1 MTSGKKG
8 NYIMKEKWLK
18 HSIAISIA
26 FSLALGFCR
35 GVFSGDG
42 AGMGIF
48 FGVFFIYPLILT
60 CLNLFFIFGSQ
71 NDPVV
76 IRKSKHFEY
85 LTLTLG
91 SVYSIIILPF
101 TNIVFVDWQEAL
113 ANRQLH
119 TPIWS
124 QGAITILSCA
134 AVGIAGYLFL
144 SAVSL
149 RKVPPLLP
157 VLAIGAM
164 YIGMFQCILWIIQV
178 FQNDLISFYL
188 CLFPFNLILIGIH
201 TIRRKVEE
209 WNNDESKEIKK
220 FHNPYL
226 ERINKKVVDSSKW
239 PGLAF
244 LFMWPL
250 LGALVCFLLLFG
262 QRPDNIIRAWT
273 ETSNWNLSTKVS
285 PQNIYY
291 DEHYLC
297 TVAAGGHPK
306 IVKPIRKG
314 MRHGHEVIVNRQLCI
329 ANAFEQVME
338 EYTPVFHRHIRK
350 FYDKYGFPVARAIRS
365 PYIADVVYI
374 LMKPLEV
381 MFLLVLYTVD
391 VNPENRIAVQYLPLD
406 KDQIQRIKDIN
417 RD

>member
-8 NYIMKEKWLK
+8 NYIMEEKWLK

-101 TNIVFVDWQEAL
+101 TNIVFVDWQEVL

-262 QRPDNIIRAWT
+262 QRPDNIIKAWT

-306 IVKPIRKG
+306 IVKPITKG

-417 RD
+417 TD

>member
-48 FGVFFIYPLILT
+48 IGVFFIYPLILT

-101 TNIVFVDWQEAL
+101 TNIVFVDWQEVL

-262 QRPDNIIRAWT
+262 QRPDNIIKAWT
-273 ETSNWNLSTKVS
+273 ETSNWNFSTKVS

-417 RD
+417 TD

>member
-1 MTSGKKG
+1 M
-8 NYIMKEKWLK
+8 
-18 HSIAISIA
+18 
-26 FSLALGFCR
+26 
-35 GVFSGDG
+35 
-42 AGMGIF
+42 
-48 FGVFFIYPLILT
+48 IYPLILT

-113 ANRQLH
+113 VNRQLH

-262 QRPDNIIRAWT
+262 QRPDNIIKAWT

-374 LMKPLEV
+374 LMKPL
-381 MFLLVLYTVD
+381 
-391 VNPENRIAVQYLPLD
+391 
-406 KDQIQRIKDIN
+406 
-417 RD
+417 

>member
-1 MTSGKKG
+1 
-8 NYIMKEKWLK
+8 MKEKWLK

-350 FYDKYGFPVARAIRS
+350 IYDKYGFPVARAIRS

>member
-35 GVFSGDG
+35 GVFSSDG

-48 FGVFFIYPLILT
+48 FGVFLVYPLILT

-113 ANRQLH
+113 VNRQLH

-262 QRPDNIIRAWT
+262 QRPDNIIKAWT

-417 RD
+417 TD

>member
-48 FGVFFIYPLILT
+48 FGVFLIYPLILT

-113 ANRQLH
+113 VNRQLH

-262 QRPDNIIRAWT
+262 QRPDNIIKAWT

-417 RD
+417 TD

>member
-8 NYIMKEKWLK
+8 NYIMEEKWLK

-48 FGVFFIYPLILT
+48 FGVFLIYPLILT

-113 ANRQLH
+113 VNRQLH

-262 QRPDNIIRAWT
+262 QRPDNIIKAWT

-374 LMKPLEV
+374 LMKPL
-381 MFLLVLYTVD
+381 
-391 VNPENRIAVQYLPLD
+391 
-406 KDQIQRIKDIN
+406 
-417 RD
+417 

>member
-226 ERINKKVVDSSKW
+226 EWINQKVVDSSKW

-417 RD
+417 TD

>member
-18 HSIAISIA
+18 HSIVISIA

-48 FGVFFIYPLILT
+48 FGVFLIYPLILT

-113 ANRQLH
+113 VNRQLH

-262 QRPDNIIRAWT
+262 QRPDNIIKAWT

-391 VNPENRIAVQYLPLD
+391 VNPENRIAVQR
-406 KDQIQRIKDIN
+406 KSGE
-417 RD
+417 

>member
-1 MTSGKKG
+1 
-8 NYIMKEKWLK
+8 MKEKWLK

-48 FGVFFIYPLILT
+48 IGAFFIYPLILT

-101 TNIVFVDWQEAL
+101 TNIVFVDWQEVL

-262 QRPDNIIRAWT
+262 QRPDNIIKAWT

-417 RD
+417 TD

>member
-262 QRPDNIIRAWT
+262 QRPDNIIKAWT

-391 VNPENRIAVQYLPLD
+391 VNPENRIAVQYFPLD

-417 RD
+417 TD

>member
-35 GVFSGDG
+35 GVFSSDG

-262 QRPDNIIRAWT
+262 QRPDNIIKAWT

-417 RD
+417 TD

>member
-48 FGVFFIYPLILT
+48 FGVFLIYPLILT

-101 TNIVFVDWQEAL
+101 TNIVFVDWQEVL

-262 QRPDNIIRAWT
+262 QRPDNIIKAWT

-417 RD
+417 TD

>member
-164 YIGMFQCILWIIQV
+164 YIGIFQCILWIIQV

-262 QRPDNIIRAWT
+262 QRPDNIIKAWT

>member
-1 MTSGKKG
+1 
-8 NYIMKEKWLK
+8 MKEKWLK

-262 QRPDNIIRAWT
+262 QRPDNIIKAWT

-350 FYDKYGFPVARAIRS
+350 IYDKYGFPVARAIRS

-417 RD
+417 TD

>member
-1 MTSGKKG
+1 
-8 NYIMKEKWLK
+8 MKEKWLK

-48 FGVFFIYPLILT
+48 FGVFLVYPLILT
-60 CLNLFFIFGSQ
+60 CLNLSFIFGSQ

-226 ERINKKVVDSSKW
+226 EWINQKVVDSSNW

-244 LFMWPL
+244 LLMWPL

-350 FYDKYGFPVARAIRS
+350 IYDKYGFPVARAIRS

-417 RD
+417 TD

>member
-48 FGVFFIYPLILT
+48 IGVFFIYPLILT

-101 TNIVFVDWQEAL
+101 TNIVFVDWQEVL

-417 RD
+417 TD

>member
-113 ANRQLH
+113 VNRQLH

-178 FQNDLISFYL
+178 FQNNLISFYL

-262 QRPDNIIRAWT
+262 QRPDNIIKAWT

-417 RD
+417 TD

>member
-18 HSIAISIA
+18 HSIAISTA

-48 FGVFFIYPLILT
+48 IGVFFIYPLILT

-113 ANRQLH
+113 VNRQLH

-262 QRPDNIIRAWT
+262 QRPDNIIKAWT

-417 RD
+417 TD

>member
-48 FGVFFIYPLILT
+48 IGAFFIYPLILT

-101 TNIVFVDWQEAL
+101 TNIVFVDWQEVL

-262 QRPDNIIRAWT
+262 QRPDNIIKAWT

-417 RD
+417 TD

>member
-1 MTSGKKG
+1 
-8 NYIMKEKWLK
+8 MKEKWLK

-417 RD
+417 TD

>member
-1 MTSGKKG
+1 
-8 NYIMKEKWLK
+8 MKEKWLK

-48 FGVFFIYPLILT
+48 IGVFFIYPLILT

-101 TNIVFVDWQEAL
+101 TNIVFVDWQEVL

-262 QRPDNIIRAWT
+262 QRPDNIIKAWT

-417 RD
+417 TD

>member
-113 ANRQLH
+113 VNRQLH

-226 ERINKKVVDSSKW
+226 EWINQKVVDSSNW

-350 FYDKYGFPVARAIRS
+350 IYDKYGFPVARAIRS

-417 RD
+417 TD

>member
-48 FGVFFIYPLILT
+48 IGVFFIYPLILT

-101 TNIVFVDWQEAL
+101 TNIVFVDWQEVL

-262 QRPDNIIRAWT
+262 QRPDNIIKAWT

-338 EYTPVFHRHIRK
+338 EYTPVFHRHIRR

-417 RD
+417 TD

>member
-1 MTSGKKG
+1 
-8 NYIMKEKWLK
+8 MKEKWLK

-48 FGVFFIYPLILT
+48 FGVFLIYPLILT

-113 ANRQLH
+113 VNRQLH

-262 QRPDNIIRAWT
+262 QRPDNIIKAWT

-417 RD
+417 TD

>member
-48 FGVFFIYPLILT
+48 IGVFFIYPLILT

-101 TNIVFVDWQEAL
+101 TNIVFVDWQEVL

-262 QRPDNIIRAWT
+262 QRPDNIIKAWT

-417 RD
+417 TD

>member
-48 FGVFFIYPLILT
+48 IGVFFIYPLILT

-101 TNIVFVDWQEAL
+101 TNIVFVDWQETL

-209 WNNDESKEIKK
+209 WKNDESKEIKK

-226 ERINKKVVDSSKW
+226 ERINQKVVDSSNW

-338 EYTPVFHRHIRK
+338 EYTPVFHRHIREI
-350 FYDKYGFPVARAIRS
+350 YDKCGFPVARAIRS

-391 VNPENRIAVQYLPLD
+391 VNPENRIAVQYFPLD

-417 RD
+417 TD

>member
-91 SVYSIIILPF
+91 SIYSIIILPF

-164 YIGMFQCILWIIQV
+164 YIGIFQCILWIIQV

-262 QRPDNIIRAWT
+262 QRPDNIIKAWT

-350 FYDKYGFPVARAIRS
+350 IYDKYGFPVARAIRS

-391 VNPENRIAVQYLPLD
+391 VNPENRIAVQYFPLD

-417 RD
+417 TD

>member
-113 ANRQLH
+113 VNRQLH

-417 RD
+417 TD

>member
-226 ERINKKVVDSSKW
+226 EWINQKVVDSSNW

-350 FYDKYGFPVARAIRS
+350 IYDKYGFPVARAIRS

-417 RD
+417 TD

>member
-338 EYTPVFHRHIRK
+338 EYTPVFHRHIRNI
-350 FYDKYGFPVARAIRS
+350 YDKYGFPIARAIRS

-406 KDQIQRIKDIN
+406 KDQLQRIKDIN

>member
-48 FGVFFIYPLILT
+48 IGVFFIYPLILT

-101 TNIVFVDWQEAL
+101 TNIVFVDWQEVL

-262 QRPDNIIRAWT
+262 QRPDNIIKAWT

-374 LMKPLEV
+374 LVKPLEV

-417 RD
+417 TD

>member
-1 MTSGKKG
+1 
-8 NYIMKEKWLK
+8 MKEKWLK

-164 YIGMFQCILWIIQV
+164 YIGIFQCILWIIQV

-209 WNNDESKEIKK
+209 WKNDESKEIKK

-226 ERINKKVVDSSKW
+226 ERINQKVVDSTNW

-338 EYTPVFHRHIRK
+338 EYIPVFHRHIRNI
-350 FYDKYGFPVARAIRS
+350 YDKYGFPIARAIRS

-417 RD
+417 TD

>member
-35 GVFSGDG
+35 GVFSSDG

-91 SVYSIIILPF
+91 SIYSIIILPF

-164 YIGMFQCILWIIQV
+164 YIGIFQCILWIIQV

-209 WNNDESKEIKK
+209 WKNDESKEIKK

-226 ERINKKVVDSSKW
+226 ERINQKVVDSTNW

-273 ETSNWNLSTKVS
+273 ETSNWNLSTKIS

-338 EYTPVFHRHIRK
+338 EYIPVFHRHIRNI
-350 FYDKYGFPVARAIRS
+350 YDKYGFPIARAIRS